1 MWRRQF
7 ASNSFPPVN
16 LTSLALLYKDLV
28 HGSQLNLLS
37 LVCQGSVTV
46 NVQTKQLLLDAD
58 RELLQILVVV
68 TAKLQQ
74 LGDLQIL
81 KLILS
86 KI

>member
-1 MWRRQF
+1 MF
-7 ASNSFPPVN
+7 EN

-37 LVCQGSVTV
+37 LVGQGSVV
-46 NVQTKQLLLDAD
+46 ANVQTKQLLLDAD

-81 KLILS
+81 KLLLS